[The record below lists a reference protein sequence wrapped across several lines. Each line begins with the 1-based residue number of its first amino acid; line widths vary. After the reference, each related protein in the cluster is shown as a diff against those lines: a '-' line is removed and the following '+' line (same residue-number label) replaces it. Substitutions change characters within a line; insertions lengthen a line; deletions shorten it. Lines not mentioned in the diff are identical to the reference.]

1 MTRSEAYAKIQEMPD
16 YNYMHKVIRKGCWDT
31 ISDEDTDWYADYAH
45 NSSMSLCGGMHRI
58 EMASPHMMQE
68 FPVHII
74 NMELDIIAAICESTE
89 SRHCNSY
96 SSRPYRSEA
105 ESIPLSD
112 WLKAGVPPN
121 GRSKKQHILIQ
132 QLNKKKK
139 GR

>member
-1 MTRSEAYAKIQEMPD
+1 MTRSEAYSQIQKMPD
-16 YNYMHKVIRKGCWDT
+16 YSGMHKVIRKRCWDT
-31 ISDEDTDWYADYAH
+31 ISDEDTDWYVDYAH
-45 NSSMSLCGGMHRI
+45 NASMSFGGMHRI
-58 EMASPHMMQE
+58 EIASPQHMMQE
-68 FPVHII
+68 IPMHII
-74 NMELDIIAAICESTE
+74 NTKLDMNAAIRESTD
-89 SRHCNSY
+89 SRHCSSY
-96 SSRPYRSEA
+96 SNRLYRSEA